1 MMDTKMQETILL
13 LSTNRDYDSGSGPSG
28 DTAKM
33 KVPNHPHIW
42 RPPTDLYETEQA
54 YIVRIEVA
62 GMNKEEFC
70 INLDDNRLDISGIRP
85 DMPLNRAYHQLEI
98 PFGSFRSIVK
108 LPAPIN
114 SSQVSAEYH
123 DGFLIISLP
132 KIIPV
137 IIKIQEE

>member
-1 MMDTKMQETILL
+1 MDIEIQEIKMLL
-13 LSTNRDYDSGSGPSG
+13 NTNRDYESGSGPSG
-28 DTAKM
+28 ENTKM

-42 RPPTDLYETEQA
+42 RPPTDLYETKEA

-70 INLDDNRLDISGIRP
+70 VNLDDNKLDISGIRP

-108 LPAPIN
+108 LPAQID

-123 DGFLIISLP
+123 DGFLLITLP

-137 IIKIQEE
+137 IIKIKEE